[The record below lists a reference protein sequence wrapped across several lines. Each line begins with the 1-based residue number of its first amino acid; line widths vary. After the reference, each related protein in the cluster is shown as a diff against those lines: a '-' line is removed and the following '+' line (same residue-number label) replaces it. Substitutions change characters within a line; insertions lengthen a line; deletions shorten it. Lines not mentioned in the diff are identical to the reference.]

1 MSCHER
7 NPKVCGL
14 TRPHIEI
21 RIFFFIARDMAKKT
35 SSTISLPSSKLTFFN
50 PFIHR
55 PCYFGHNHF

>member
-1 MSCHER
+1 MSRAESEG
-7 NPKVCGL
+7 CGL
-14 TRPHIEI
+14 TRPHMEI

-55 PCYFGHNHF
+55 PCYFEHNDF

>member
-50 PFIHR
+50 PFIQTLLL
-55 PCYFGHNHF
+55 